1 MYNYLKDYSYISKLR
16 NFYNNN
22 NQFILIIDYHGD
34 TLFNIKDKLNE
45 FNLENKI
52 NFIGKICLQLLDAIK
67 CLHDLEFIYRDVKPQ
82 NFCFKN
88 VIKVIDLGFCKQY
101 KINNNHIENVKLKK
115 IIGTPN
121 YISKNVLELNTPSR
135 RDDIESIIF
144 IYIFLLMPN
153 SIWKLYNEMDNYLKK
168 KELLLNE
175 IFINLN
181 NDFYNNQLDN
191 KIFKQLLKNIRK
203 INFQDEPDYNTF
215 KLLIKAI

>member
-1 MYNYLKDYSYISKLR
+1 
-16 NFYNNN
+16 
-22 NQFILIIDYHGD
+22 
-34 TLFNIKDKLNE
+34 
-45 FNLENKI
+45 
-52 NFIGKICLQLLDAIK
+52 
-67 CLHDLEFIYRDVKPQ
+67 
-82 NFCFKN
+82 
-88 VIKVIDLGFCKQY
+88 
-101 KINNNHIENVKLKK
+101 
-115 IIGTPN
+115 
-121 YISKNVLELNTPSR
+121 
-135 RDDIESIIF
+135 
-144 IYIFLLMPN
+144 MPN